1 MNKFY
6 IQFVL
11 FLLTISLFVNNKVL
25 ATEPTPRKATKRQL
39 KKYCPTP
46 EQIFLKNK
54 NLLCTNPEETREAI
68 KLMNEAARHL
78 EYHATIKND
87 YKYMGA
93 YPDYNLNFYEKEHKD
108 HIKVGKFQYIVRDTN
123 KYNETIDEFWDPD
136 CINFLDYKN
145 TKRKIVRVC
154 NPNLVMIQQRYK
166 TWCLDREKYF
176 YALAAKFNVS
186 ENKTIIAMTSA
197 NINDHNPSKKKY
209 KNTIIES
216 ANLFKTDIDSDD
228 DIKNGKLE
236 KAFVN
241 VAGYLIEKKNGETYI
256 TYVES
261 VSDI

>member
-11 FLLTISLFVNNKVL
+11 FLLIISLFVNNKVL

-39 KKYCPTP
+39 KKYCPT
-46 EQIFLKNK
+46 
-54 NLLCTNPEETREAI
+54 EAI

-145 TKRKIVRVC
+145 TKRKIVRVY

-166 TWCLDREKYF
+166 AWFLDREKYF

-197 NINDHNPSKKKY
+197 NINDHNPSKK
-209 KNTIIES
+209 NI
-216 ANLFKTDIDSDD
+216 KTQ
-228 DIKNGKLE
+228 
-236 KAFVN
+236 
-241 VAGYLIEKKNGETYI
+241 
-256 TYVES
+256 
-261 VSDI
+261 